1 MDKKQVVQQFG
12 KNAKD
17 FGATGVQVGF
27 LTLRIKELT
36 EHLRKNPKDLSTQ
49 RGLKQKVE
57 DRKKL
62 IKYLKRSNLELFHK
76 VVEAFSIRH

>member
-1 MDKKQVVQQFG
+1 MDKKQVIQQCG
-12 KNAKD
+12 KNEKD

-27 LTLRIKELT
+27 LTLKIKELT
-36 EHLRKNPKDLSTQ
+36 EHLRRNPKDLSTQ

-62 IKYLKRSNLELFHK
+62 IKYLKRKDLDLFHK
-76 VVEAFSIRH
+76 VVEAFGIRH

>member
-12 KNAKD
+12 KNEKD

-27 LTLRIKELT
+27 LTLKIKELT
-36 EHLRKNPKDLSTQ
+36 EHLRSNPKDVSTQ

-62 IKYLKRSNLELFHK
+62 IKYLKRKNLDLFHK
-76 VVEAFSIRH
+76 VVEAFGIRH